1 MIKDIIKKIERL
13 VKFNRVLQLKLIGS
27 VMLLVIAGALGGRLK
42 ALDGVVAKSKAD
54 WELVMQ
60 VPAMEKKLRTKNLKL
75 LKPEKQIIAIRNILE
90 GTSFRD
96 DVYQAIIDG
105 EVYST
110 GDMIG
115 DYKIIDITM
124 KTILLEN
131 SKMFE
136 IKELSFP
143 ENPAEQTKL

>member
-13 VKFNRVLQLKLIGS
+13 VKFNRILQIKLIGGAVLLAAS
-27 VMLLVIAGALGGRLK
+27 VVLGGQLK
-42 ALDGVVAKSKAD
+42 ALDGALAKSKAD

-60 VPAMEKKLRTKNLKL
+60 VPAMEKQLRTKNLKL
-75 LKPEKQIIAIRNILE
+75 LKPENQIIAIKNILE

-110 GDMIG
+110 GDVIG

-143 ENPAEQTKL
+143 ENRAE

>member
-1 MIKDIIKKIERL
+1 MIKDIVQKTGRL
-13 VKFNRVLQLKLIGS
+13 VKFNRILQIKLIGGA
-27 VMLLVIAGALGGRLK
+27 VLLAATGVLGARLK
-42 ALDGVVAKSKAD
+42 ALDGAAAKSKAE

-75 LKPEKQIIAIRNILE
+75 LKPESQIIAIKTILE

-96 DVYQAIIDG
+96 NVYQAVIDG

-110 GDMIG
+110 GDVIG
-115 DYKIIDITM
+115 DYKIIDITL

-143 ENPAEQTKL
+143 ENSAEQTKL